1 LRAWAEALTG
11 RHPSLLD
18 GRFPERRDECALMR
32 TQAEVIAELVRFGGP
47 RNADSPGVVATAAT
61 RLTADLIGLAGA
73 SELPA
78 SALETAHRAL
88 FEGGQVREAA
98 RVAARSAWLRLGG
111 ERPEV
116 ADYVLDLLAE
126 ELAAQAPTRLEPR
139 FASLWR
145 VAAP

>member
-1 LRAWAEALTG
+1 
-11 RHPSLLD
+11 
-18 GRFPERRDECALMR
+18 MR